1 MTIDIKNLLD
11 SILDSLSR
19 IEYIRPENMPDIKL
33 YMDQVTTFMEEEL
46 RASKRHK
53 EDKVLTKTMVNNY
66 VKNDLLPP
74 PEKKKYSKDHLLTLM
89 FIYYFK
95 NVLSIQD
102 IQSILHPVTEK
113 YWGNRQSPTL
123 EEIYSLVFSLEEPE
137 VERVKET
144 IRTDFII
151 SQEAVAAM
159 EHLDEKEA
167 DFLQKFVFICLL
179 NFDVYVKKLLMEKII
194 DSMKM
199 PEPKPKK
206 KKAEPAPKQK
216 EQKSQE

>member
-1 MTIDIKNLLD
+1 MTIDTGNLLE

-33 YMDQVTTFMEEEL
+33 YMDQITTFMEEEL
-46 RASKRHK
+46 SASKRHK

-74 PEKKKYSKDHLLTLM
+74 PDRKKYSKEHLLTLI

-95 NVLSIQD
+95 NALSIQD
-102 IQSILHPVTEK
+102 IRSILHPITEK
-113 YWGNRQSPTL
+113 YWGAKGSPSL
-123 EEIYSLVFSLEEPE
+123 EEIYSLVFSLEQPE
-137 VERVKET
+137 VDRVKEA
-144 IRTDFII
+144 IRTEFLI
-151 SQEAVAAM
+151 SQEAVDKM
-159 EHLDEKEA
+159 EALDEKEA

-194 DSMKM
+194 DSMQLSMEKT
-199 PEPKPKK
+199 EKPKK
-206 KKAEPAPKQK
+206 KQK
-216 EQKSQE
+216 EN